1 MKSTSQVLFKW
12 PLSLCY
18 FESWLIV
25 TAPWETKY
33 KCCLV
38 TQLCPTLL
46 RPLGLGPARLLCPW
60 DFPGKN
66 TRVGCHFLLQGIFPT
81 QGSNLHPLCLLNWQV
96 GSLPLEPPGKNYLIN
111 IYIYNFQLKK
121 VWLLKLL
128 QAQNI
133 SQAHKS
139 FLTDALSINFEMKM

>member
-33 KCCLV
+33 KCCCLV

-66 TRVGCHFLLQGIFPT
+66 IGMGCHFLLQRIFPT
-81 QGSNLHPLCLLNWQV
+81 QGSNQHLLLGRQIL
-96 GSLPLEPPGKNYLIN
+96 LPLSHLGSPKHRCTWKIRQVQ
-111 IYIYNFQLKK
+111 FQTGAIKQ
-121 VWLLKLL
+121 V
-128 QAQNI
+128 
-133 SQAHKS
+133 SQENDLYQFFVSSSAYKS
-139 FLTDALSINFEMKM
+139 FLHHTVV